1 MMMNQVMMIELKK
14 QKKGGDGRRRIKI
27 EKIKY
32 KSRLQ
37 VTFSKRR
44 QGLFKK
50 ATELSIL
57 TGAEVALIAFS
68 PAGRPYVCG
77 NPDLLLDRFVN
88 GEASEIHQ
96 KDHDDPE
103 QRRFMEVEKEL
114 EAEKKRGVLMDSLIN
129 SDLGDGNDN
138 SWWKNT
144 YVDGLSLDE
153 LKQMKSD
160 MEQLQKCVAQRS
172 NDLKMNTNTASSSSS
187 YEDQSLA
194 LMKLPAGNDE
204 IVDDDYMNE
213 EMVNELLFDFD
224 SQEYDFGTTTSST
237 DQEITA
243 DMFSDDYY

>member
-1 MMMNQVMMIELKK
+1 MMMNQVTMIEMKTH
-14 QKKGGDGRRRIKI
+14 KKGGDGRKRIKI
-27 EKIKY
+27 EKIKD

-44 QGLFKK
+44 KGLFKK

-57 TGAEVALIAFS
+57 TGAQVALIAFS
-68 PAGRPYVCG
+68 PAGKPYVCG

-96 KDHDDPE
+96 RDHNDPE
-103 QRRFMEVEKEL
+103 QRRYMEVEQEL
-114 EAEKKRGVLMDSLIN
+114 EAEKKRGVFLESLIN
-129 SDLGDGNDN
+129 CDLGVGNDK
-138 SWWKNT
+138 SWWDT

-172 NDLKMNTNTASSSSS
+172 NDLKMNNNTASSSSS
-187 YEDQSLA
+187 YEDKSLA
-194 LMKLPAGNDE
+194 LMNLPAGNDD
-204 IVDDDYMNE
+204 IVDDDYLNE
-213 EMVNELLFDFD
+213 EMVNELVFGFDP
-224 SQEYDFGTTTSST
+224 QEYDFGTTTST

-243 DMFSDDYY
+243 DMFSDDYYY

>member
-1 MMMNQVMMIELKK
+1 MMMNQVMMIEMKK
-14 QKKGGDGRRRIKI
+14 QKKGGDGRKRIKI
-27 EKIKY
+27 EKIKD

-57 TGAEVALIAFS
+57 TGAQVALIAFS
-68 PAGRPYVCG
+68 PAGKPYVCG
-77 NPDLLLDRFVN
+77 NTDLLLDRFVN

-114 EAEKKRGVLMDSLIN
+114 QAEKKRGVLLESLIN
-129 SDLGDGNDN
+129 CDLGSGNDK
-138 SWWKNT
+138 SWWDTHIN
-144 YVDGLSLDE
+144 GLILDE
-153 LKQMKSD
+153 LIQMRSD
-160 MEQLQKCVAQRS
+160 MEQLQ
-172 NDLKMNTNTASSSSS
+172 NNNTASSS
-187 YEDQSLA
+187 YEDKSLA
-194 LMKLPAGNDE
+194 LMTIRSGND
-204 IVDDDYMNE
+204 IVDDDYLNE
-213 EMVNELLFDFD
+213 EMVNELVFDFD
-224 SQEYDFGTTTSST
+224 SQEYDFGTTTST

>member
-1 MMMNQVMMIELKK
+1 MMMNQVMMIEMKK
-14 QKKGGDGRRRIKI
+14 QKKGGDGRKRIKI
-27 EKIKY
+27 EKIKD

-57 TGAEVALIAFS
+57 T
-68 PAGRPYVCG
+68 
-77 NPDLLLDRFVN
+77 
-88 GEASEIHQ
+88 ASEIHQ

-129 SDLGDGNDN
+129 SDLGNGNDN

-187 YEDQSLA
+187 YEDKSLA
-194 LMKLPAGNDE
+194 LMNLPAGNDD
-204 IVDDDYMNE
+204 IVDDDYQNE